1 MQIKNP
7 QYFGQVL
14 LNKGFRLWFLYMFS
28 VIENTK
34 FVQEAIHKD
43 LFQAYQDIHDL
54 KSTRNVI
61 NVCPRSAK
69 TSMTTYFLAF
79 CLAKEPKCNFIY
91 TSFSQILLA
100 SISKKVYSILEHPV
114 YKAMYNN
121 GIPSKIEQQDESP
134 IDYFWADYLQ
144 KDNNEKNLYS
154 ATRIMI
160 ANGGTLLFVS
170 IGSTITGFGAG
181 IRSITDKFTGGVII
195 DDPNKVSEIRSE
207 TMRLKT
213 IEYFNG
219 TLLSR
224 LNHSNVAILII
235 QQRLHVEDLS
245 GYVLQKYNYHHLKKP
260 LIVDNVCQLPYQYS
274 EDRIIELRKDE
285 FNFQAQYQQEPML
298 EGGNVIKEYWFRY
311 YDNIENELFKSIF
324 ITGDT
329 ASKVKQHN
337 DYSVFCLWAV
347 SVDNQIY
354 LLDMIRGK
362 WEAPELKQNVISF
375 YNKWRSKYFFNNRK
389 VKNVCVNTM
398 YIEDKSSGTS
408 LIQELS
414 RSTLPVIAIQVDTD
428 KLTRLHNVQGYIESG
443 RVYLPKYNQ
452 DYIVKPFIDEC
463 IKFTRDDSHKHDDI
477 VDNLTMALSQAFNE
491 HKDINYIDIDKA
503 IDQRFS
509 SLY

>member
-1 MQIKNP
+1 MQIKHP

-14 LNKGFRLWFLYMFS
+14 LSKGFRVWFLYMFY
-28 VIENTK
+28 VVEGTK
-34 FVQEAIHKD
+34 FVEEAIHED
-43 LFQAYQDIHDL
+43 LLKTYQDIYDL
-54 KSTRNVI
+54 KSIRNVI

-69 TSMTTYFLAF
+69 TSMTTYFLTF

-114 YKAMYNN
+114 YRAMYNHF
-121 GIPSKIEQQDESP
+121 IQPKIEQQEESP
-134 IDYFWADYLQ
+134 IDNFWADYLQ

-154 ATRIMI
+154 ATRILI
-160 ANGGTLLFVS
+160 ASGGTLLFVS

-181 IRSITDKFTGGVII
+181 IRSITDKFTGAVIV

-224 LNHSNVAILII
+224 LNHSSVAILII

-245 GYVLQKYNYHHLKKP
+245 GYVLQKYNYSHLIKP
-260 LIVDNVCQLPYQYS
+260 LLVNDICQLPYQYS
-274 EDRIIELRKDE
+274 VDRIEELKKDA
-285 FNFQAQYQQEPML
+285 FNFQAQYQQSPML
-298 EGGNVIKEYWFRY
+298 EGGNVIKDHWFRY
-311 YDNIENELFKSIF
+311 YDNLENTQLRSIF

-337 DYSVFCLWAV
+337 DYTVFCLWAV
-347 SVDNQIY
+347 SCDNQLY

-362 WEAPELKQNVISF
+362 WEAPELKQNVLAF
-375 YNKWRSKYFFNNRK
+375 YNKWRSKYFLNNK
-389 VKNVCVNTM
+389 STKNVYVNAL
-398 YIEDKSSGTS
+398 YIEDKASGTG

-414 RSTLPVIAIQVDTD
+414 RSVLPVLAVQVDAD
-428 KLTRLHNVQGYIESG
+428 KLTRLHNVQSYIEGG
-443 RVYLPKYNQ
+443 RVCLPKHNQ
-452 DYIVKPFIDEC
+452 DHIVKPFIDEC

-477 VDNLTMALSQAFNE
+477 VDNLTMALSQAFE
-491 HKDINYIDIDKA
+491 KGQDINYVNIDKA
-503 IDQRFS
+503 MDQHFFNR
-509 SLY
+509 Y